1 MTTKSRNRYFQPN
14 PNKNDKI
21 GDCVVRSMCKAVDR
35 DWDTVYKVLC
45 NIGYRL
51 KDMPNGNDTWR
62 EFLKINGFTEH
73 KITVKKGSKRGT
85 VAEFAEK
92 NKKGTYVLQVA
103 NHNVTVVDGFYY
115 DTWDCGD
122 KSLYSYWEKTGVK
135 NN

>member
-14 PNKNDKI
+14 PNKNDKV
-21 GDCVVRSMCKAVDR
+21 GDCVVRAMCKATDQ
-35 DWDTVYKVLC
+35 DWDTVFKRLC
-45 NIGYRL
+45 NLGFAM
-51 KDMPNGNDTWR
+51 KQMPNSDDVWKR
-62 EFLKINGFTEH
+62 FLEQNNGFVKH
-73 KITVKKGSKRGT
+73 KITVSKGSKRGT

-122 KSLYSYWEKTGVK
+122 KSLYAYWEKVE
-135 NN
+135 